1 MNIPE
6 QAHNGPVQ
14 NDSPSDQPRPRN
26 KRGVVG
32 GFVLIGL
39 GVLFPADNLLPD
51 FRFGD
56 YWPLILVAIGVGLL
70 WKANRPS

>member
-1 MNIPE
+1 MNIPGE
-6 QAHNGPVQ
+6 AHNGPAQ
-14 NDSPSDQPRPRN
+14 NDSPTDQARPRN

-32 GFVLIGL
+32 GFVLVAL
-39 GVLFPADNLLPD
+39 GVLFLADNLLPD